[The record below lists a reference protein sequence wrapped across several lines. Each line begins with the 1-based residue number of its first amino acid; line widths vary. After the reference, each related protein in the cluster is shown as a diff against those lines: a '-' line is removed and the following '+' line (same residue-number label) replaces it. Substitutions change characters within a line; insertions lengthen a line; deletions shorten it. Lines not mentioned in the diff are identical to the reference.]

1 MNTEEKEFPQ
11 GIYFKLPHV
20 FAPDFVH
27 GSLSI
32 KVQDAIHW
40 LQQQQGEWVNIDLK
54 ESRDGRPYSEVN
66 RWEPNQ

>member
-11 GIYFKLPHV
+11 GIYFKLPNAK
-20 FAPDFVH
+20 APDFVK